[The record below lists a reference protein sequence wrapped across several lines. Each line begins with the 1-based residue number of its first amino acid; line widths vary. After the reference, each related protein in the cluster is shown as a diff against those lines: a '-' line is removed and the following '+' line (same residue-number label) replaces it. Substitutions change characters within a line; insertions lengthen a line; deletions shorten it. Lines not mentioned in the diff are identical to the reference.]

1 MRWLIDGYN
10 VIRRDPELV
19 AGEAAGLDA
28 GRGDGR
34 RARRATPRACCASS
48 GPVDGFR
55 QMG

>member
-28 GRGDGR
+28 GRAALLALLARAGR
-34 RARRATPRACCASS
+34 RAPDAWR
-48 GPVDGFR
+48 
-55 QMG
+55 